1 MKKIISLALVC
12 VLLVG
17 AALALASCGKML
29 SGKYEADVGVAGAK
43 YEFSGKKVTITVQ
56 VLGFEKSYEG
66 TYKIGE
72 NDDGKETITF
82 DFDENKDV
90 SKYEGTF
97 LFAEKE
103 TDDGVKY
110 ITIGGVPYKK
120 VK

>member
-1 MKKIISLALVC
+1 MKRIISTLLVC
-12 VLLVG
+12 VLLLGCVFT
-17 AALALASCGKML
+17 LASCGKML

-82 DFDENKDV
+82 DFDELRP
-90 SKYEGTF
+90 F
-97 LFAEKE
+97 
-103 TDDGVKY
+103 
-110 ITIGGVPYKK
+110 
-120 VK
+120 